1 MSSGVGLLLFSAGYL
16 LLSEPDVRCYFQ
28 NLYINIKKRVL
39 RKDIGKHFFLKFVV
53 DLMSNMYRPLSL
65 LR

>member
-28 NLYINIKKRVL
+28 NLYINIKNKSFEIL
-39 RKDIGKHFFLKFVV
+39 ENIFFLKFVV